1 MTHIVETTNGK
12 IEGFEKNNVSIFL
25 GIPFASP
32 PTGKQRW
39 LPPEPVVP
47 WRGVKETKSFV
58 AMAPQ
63 KIAPLN
69 PSSPFQVS
77 PRIDLSIGRQPPVNE
92 DCLHLN
98 IYTPGTDKARR
109 PVMIWIHG
117 GAFATGTG
125 ASPLSNGTVLASRGD
140 VVVVTINYR
149 LNIFGFL
156 RLNDVTNG
164 LIPSTGNEGILDQ
177 LAALKWVRNNIEAF
191 GGNPNNITI
200 FGLSAGAA
208 SVCALLGM
216 KAAKGLFNKAI
227 SQSGSADFLND
238 RDEANGYSE
247 YFLYLL
253 GVKGSDVSALQ
264 ELKMERLLETYVRA
278 MSLPKGIRS
287 PTVTIDGEIFKEM
300 PILSIKAGSA
310 DGIPLLAGTAADEW
324 RTWQATDPAI
334 ANLVEGRMIGRF
346 NRMMPGWDITN
357 LVKEYGTL
365 LSKRGIAPTPT
376 EIYLAIMTARM
387 FWIPTTRVLETQAK
401 RGNPAYSYMFTWKA
415 AFLNGMF
422 GAFHGIDSGFL
433 WNTYN
438 PAVVGTSPMVE
449 TLSHSMQDAWISFA
463 RTGNPGCPAL
473 GKWPTYGE
481 QRETMLLGEQIR
493 IEQALLEEERLIW
506 KSVPDNI
513 FKWG

>member
-1 MTHIVETTNGK
+1 L
-12 IEGFEKNNVSIFL
+12 NV
-25 GIPFASP
+25 
-32 PTGKQRW
+32 
-39 LPPEPVVP
+39 
-47 WRGVKETKSFV
+47 
-58 AMAPQ
+58 
-63 KIAPLN
+63 
-69 PSSPFQVS
+69 
-77 PRIDLSIGRQPPVNE
+77 
-92 DCLHLN
+92 
-98 IYTPGTDKARR
+98 
-109 PVMIWIHG
+109 
-117 GAFATGTG
+117 
-125 ASPLSNGTVLASRGD
+125 
-140 VVVVTINYR
+140 
-149 LNIFGFL
+149 FGFL

-191 GGNPNNITI
+191 GGDPNNITL
-200 FGLSAGAA
+200 FGLSAGGA
-208 SVCALLGM
+208 SVCSLLGM

-247 YFLYLL
+247 YFLHLL
-253 GVKGSDVSALQ
+253 GVKGSDVSTLQ
-264 ELKMERLLETYVRA
+264 ELKMEKLLETYFRA

-287 PTVTIDGEIFKEM
+287 PTVTIDGEFFKEM
-300 PILSIKAGSA
+300 PISKIKAGSA

-334 ANLVEGRMIGRF
+334 EELVEGRMFGRF
-346 NRMMPGWDITN
+346 KRMMPGWDTTD
-357 LVKEYGTL
+357 LVKEYRTL
-365 LSKRGIAPTPT
+365 LSKRGIATTPI

-387 FWIPTTRVLETQAK
+387 FWIPTTRMLETHSK

-415 AFLNGMF
+415 PFRNGTF

-438 PAVVGTSPMVE
+438 PAVVGISPLAE
-449 TLSHSMQDAWISFA
+449 NLSRSMQDAWISFA

-481 QRETMLLGEQIR
+481 HRETMLLGEQSR
-493 IEQALLEEERLIW
+493 IELAPLEEERLIW
-506 KSVPDNI
+506 NSAPNDV